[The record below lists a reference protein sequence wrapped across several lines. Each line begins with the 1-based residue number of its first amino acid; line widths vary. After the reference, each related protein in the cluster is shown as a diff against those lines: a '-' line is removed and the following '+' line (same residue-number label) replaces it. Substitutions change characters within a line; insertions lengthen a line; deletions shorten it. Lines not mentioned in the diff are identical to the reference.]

1 MMRRILSRF
10 TGAPGS
16 ALVLVLLAVMPGCQ
30 KAAPPEQ
37 PGREEAATPQ
47 LPGPESR
54 PTEIETA
61 QSGQEG
67 AITMKLTINSPAF
80 ADQGTIPR
88 KYTGDGEDV
97 SPPLAWTGAP
107 AETRSFALI
116 CDDPDAPVG
125 TWVHWVLWNIPATET
140 GLAEAIPADRPE
152 LPNGAIQGVNDFRKT
167 GYGGPAP
174 PRGPV
179 HRYFF
184 KLYAL
189 DRFLDL
195 APGAGKDALEMAMSE
210 HILASTEMVGRY
222 GR

>member
-1 MMRRILSRF
+1 MHGQR
-10 TGAPGS
+10 G
-16 ALVLVLLAVMPGCQ
+16 LVMC
-30 KAAPPEQ
+30 
-37 PGREEAATPQ
+37 
-47 LPGPESR
+47 
-54 PTEIETA
+54 
-61 QSGQEG
+61 G
-67 AITMKLTINSPAF
+67 AILLVAGCSGPSQQAPRPAGAENQEVSGMQINSPAF
-80 ADQGTIPR
+80 QMGQPIPAR
-88 KYTGDGEDV
+88 FTCDGEDR
-97 SPPLAWTGAP
+97 SP
-107 AETRSFALI
+107 ALTWSGVPSGTKSLVLV

>member
-1 MMRRILSRF
+1 MRRILSRF
-10 TGAPGS
+10 TDLPAS
-16 ALVLVLLAVMPGCQ
+16 ALVLLLLAVMPGCQ

-37 PGREEAATPQ
+37 PDHKEAVASR
-47 LPGPESR
+47 LPGPENR
-54 PTEIETA
+54 PTEAETA
-61 QSGQEG
+61 QSGEEG
-67 AITMKLTINSPAF
+67 AISMKLTICSPAF
-80 ADQGTIPR
+80 ADQDPIPR

-97 SPPLAWTGAP
+97 SPPLTWTDAP
-107 AETRSFALI
+107 AGTHSFALI
-116 CDDPDAPVG
+116 CDDPDAPAG

-140 GLAEAIPADRPE
+140 GLAEAIPPERPE
-152 LPNGAIQGVNDFRKT
+152 LPNGAIQGVNDFKKT

-189 DRFLDL
+189 DRLLDL
-195 APGAGKDALEMAMSE
+195 APGAGKDALELAMSE